1 MQTPSW
7 IAHGLQTYGYWII
20 FVAVGLESMGVPFPG
35 ETALLAGAIYAGVTH
50 QLSIPLVIAA
60 AAAGAILGDNIGF
73 AIGYRGGYPLIQRI
87 GGVLHLDL
95 SGLRYTQGFFVRHG
109 DKTVFVGRFFSI
121 LRTYVALFAGINR
134 MRWRT
139 FLIFNAAGGITWA
152 LLYGLLGYFL
162 GNSPALPTI
171 LHILGTGGLVLLVAV
186 VIGVAVLLVLR
197 RRRIEAVLRRDAQGD
212 KGEQTEASPGTTD
225 SRPDSTTAPR

>member
-60 AAAGAILGDNIGF
+60 AAAGAILGDNLGF
-73 AIGYRGGYPLIQRI
+73 TIGYRGGYPLIQRI
-87 GGVLHLDL
+87 GRVLHLDL
-95 SGLRYTQGFFVRHG
+95 SGLRYTQRFFEHHG

-162 GNSPALPTI
+162 GSSPALSVI
-171 LHILGTGGLVLLVAV
+171 LRVLGTSGIVLLVAV
-186 VIGVAVLLVLR
+186 VIGVAILLVVR
-197 RRRIEAVLRRDAQGD
+197 RSRLEAVLRRDAQE
-212 KGEQTEASPGTTD
+212 KQGEQADASPGA
-225 SRPDSTTAPR
+225 PDSTTAPR